1 MHSTPQ
7 KCTCVG
13 CGFVFDSGSALIDH
27 IYENKCRDR
36 KNELPKL
43 VNEDMFRKMRA
54 ESALF
59 LDYMS
64 HRPSNT
70 SKLIA
75 DMQPPDSDLESV
87 GGVSIQ
93 RSILDR
99 NDPIDDDDDALIDLS
114 DAGISDAGT
123 VTPTKTR
130 KEIDFPT
137 LADAA
142 KVKGKSKEQNIV
154 NGMGSLNIRSTK
166 GGTGATMIDFRE
178 AQVGG
183 KMQIIKTD
191 WDGIDF
197 QLDPVDGHY
206 HCPFSKCP
214 YVIPNPFL
222 SPPLSPPH

>member
-54 ESALF
+54 ESALY
-59 LDYMS
+59 LNYVS

-75 DMQPPDSDLESV
+75 DMQPPDSDLDSV

-99 NDPIDDDDDALIDLS
+99 NDPIEGASSAASSHADDEDDALIDLS

-130 KEIDFPT
+130 KEIEFPT

-142 KVKGKSKEQNIV
+142 KVKGKSKEQNLV
-154 NGMGSLNIRSTK
+154 SGMGSLNIQSTK

-183 KMQIIKTD
+183 KNGQLQIIKTD

-197 QLDPVDGHY
+197 QRDPVDGHF

-214 YVIPNPFL
+214 
-222 SPPLSPPH
+222 